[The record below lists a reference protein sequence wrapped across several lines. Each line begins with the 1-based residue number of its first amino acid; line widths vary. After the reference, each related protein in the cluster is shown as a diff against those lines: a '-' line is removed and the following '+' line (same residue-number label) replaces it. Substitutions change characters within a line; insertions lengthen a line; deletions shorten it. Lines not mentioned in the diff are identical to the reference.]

1 MADMD
6 IAQRGDIAEV
16 VVYMLMKY
24 SGLNIFAP
32 AQNSDDRWIDFWADH
47 WEYQLKVQVKSVK
60 DTVAMINDEGVSYSL
75 LVKNNNILHNCS
87 IWLNSFRKGILVLVV
102 IPDDENLLSLSSE
115 QLIMK
120 CKIFWHNKFQF
131 SENENTCTIKIPKS
145 QQINLENQTL
155 DSVLEAWVA

>member
-1 MADMD
+1 M
-6 IAQRGDIAEV
+6 
-16 VVYMLMKY
+16 
-24 SGLNIFAP
+24 
-32 AQNSDDRWIDFWADH
+32 
-47 WEYQLKVQVKSVK
+47 
-60 DTVAMINDEGVSYSL
+60 
-75 LVKNNNILHNCS
+75 
-87 IWLNSFRKGILVLVV
+87 V

-115 QLIMK
+115 ELIMK